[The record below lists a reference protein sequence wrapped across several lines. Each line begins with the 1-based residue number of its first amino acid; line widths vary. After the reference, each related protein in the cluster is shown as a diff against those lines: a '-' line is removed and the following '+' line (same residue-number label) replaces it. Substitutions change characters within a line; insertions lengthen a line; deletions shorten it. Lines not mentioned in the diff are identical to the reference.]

1 MLEIWLVPRKSEWGV
16 WVLSAYQM
24 GSRTAMTNGLLRF
37 IFSISRRL
45 AFWSYR
51 LHHRSSFVSLRLR
64 AAFFCKMI
72 GPYVS
77 FIRQAKA
84 KATPES
90 IKAIQFIHRQPR
102 YCVTKP
108 PRIGPK
114 TAVES
119 VTKVDKPCGEETTYL
134 VR

>member
-1 MLEIWLVPRKSEWGV
+1 
-16 WVLSAYQM
+16 M

-37 IFSISRRL
+37 IFNISRRL

-51 LHHRSSFVSLRLR
+51 LHHRSSFVSFRLR

-72 GPYVS
+72 GLYVS
-77 FIRQAKA
+77 FMRQAKA

-119 VTKVDKPCGEETTYL
+119 VAIVNKRRGKKMAYL

>member
-1 MLEIWLVPRKSEWGV
+1 MGYMGCVGS
-16 WVLSAYQM
+16 YQM

-37 IFSISRRL
+37 TFSISRRL

-51 LHHRSSFVSLRLR
+51 LHHRSSFVSLRMR
-64 AAFFCKMI
+64 AAFFCKIM
-72 GPYVS
+72 GLYVS

-114 TAVES
+114 TGVE
-119 VTKVDKPCGEETTYL
+119 L
-134 VR
+134 VAKITSTVA